1 MFVDE
6 DCWECR
12 VDHNSFKG
20 MEGSAQLLEV
30 KNRGDGGNTRARID
44 HNYFYNRKSGS
55 GSNGKSSKLISKKI

>member
-1 MFVDE
+1 
-6 DCWECR
+6 
-12 VDHNSFKG
+12 